1 MLVLY
6 AEFVHWEPY
15 IYKNT
20 FSYFLVFTGWHD
32 IHCHMF
38 LCNWPFFI
46 YLTGWWRHI
55 CQLGGISLPVCGE
68 DSRILSASCPNS
80 EKNLSAGPK
89 LASLSGKNKQT
100 PTSFLKKYTSALKN
114 MFKHTLFPRTKNWHM
129 SVYWWS
135 RGKLWLLM
143 QMWCWMRQTLYCLTS
158 LVMPTRY
165 SINTIQ
171 KNLYSAMTTCFVAC
185 SDVSLLGFSLKF
197 FVVMYFCSLFF
208 SVVPSLCWFRF
219 P

>member
-1 MLVLY
+1 MQNLY
-6 AEFVHWEPY
+6 TGNSIFIKY
-15 IYKNT
+15 T

-100 PTSFLKKYTSALKN
+100 PTSFLKNIHLHLKTCLN
-114 MFKHTLFPRTKNWHM
+114 THFFLGPRTGIWVCIGDRGANCGCWCRCDAEWGKPFTVWHHL
-129 SVYWWS
+129 SCPPGTAS
-135 RGKLWLLM
+135 TQFRKISTLLWLP
-143 QMWCWMRQTLYCLTS
+143 
-158 LVMPTRY
+158 V
-165 SINTIQ
+165 
-171 KNLYSAMTTCFVAC
+171 
-185 SDVSLLGFSLKF
+185 LLHAP
-197 FVVMYFCSLFF
+197 MCH
-208 SVVPSLCWFRF
+208 CWFSH
-219 P
+219 

>member
-1 MLVLY
+1 
-6 AEFVHWEPY
+6 
-15 IYKNT
+15 
-20 FSYFLVFTGWHD
+20 
-32 IHCHMF
+32 MF

-55 CQLGGISLPVCGE
+55 CQLGGISLPVCEE

-80 EKNLSAGPK
+80 EKNLSTGPK

-100 PTSFLKKYTSALKN
+100 PTSFLKKYTSAFKN
-114 MFKHTLFPRTKNWHM
+114 MFKHTLVPRTKSWRM

-143 QMWCWMRQTLYCLTS
+143 QMWRWMRQTLCCLTS

-165 SINTIQ
+165 CINTIQ
-171 KNLYSAMTTCFVAC
+171 KNLFSAMATCFVAC
-185 SDVSLLGFSLKF
+185 SDVCHCWVSHLSFLLSCIS
-197 FVVMYFCSLFF
+197 VPFF
-208 SVVPSLCWFRF
+208 SVVTSLCWFRF